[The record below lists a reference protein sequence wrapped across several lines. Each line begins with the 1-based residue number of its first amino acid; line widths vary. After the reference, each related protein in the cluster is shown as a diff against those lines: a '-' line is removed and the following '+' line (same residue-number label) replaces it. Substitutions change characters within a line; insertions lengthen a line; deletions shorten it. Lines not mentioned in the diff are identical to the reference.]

1 VLNYS
6 KDYQVEGGLLM
17 NKKLFTAVVLMVLA
31 CIALA
36 PSSQAATPN
45 NRDEY
50 RKLQLPPDYQI
61 EDVAIADVTG
71 DGIHDVVFLIGQKY
85 APDSYYSKEHWIVLV
100 NGASL
105 AQTTLSLGADSGGY
119 QGEFSL
125 GKISTTR
132 AQDILVGLPT
142 GGSGGIINYY
152 LISCADGEPTIL
164 AGPDVL
170 TEGLHFQVSLMDDF
184 MVTVKNDELG
194 ETYFLNLKEL
204 PYSEGTLS
212 EVYED
217 IYSPSGR
224 LLKPEEGF
232 VDPSGMVELRDIDG
246 DGISELIGHHS
257 IWVVYHANT
266 IGIARPSWKW
276 VDDGLKL
283 VSLDVSL
290 RDSQGYCAQEID
302 MPETSSAE
310 DI

>member
-1 VLNYS
+1 
-6 KDYQVEGGLLM
+6 M
-17 NKKLFTAVVLMVLA
+17 NKRLFTAVVLMVLA

-50 RKLQLPPDYQI
+50 RRLQLPPDYQI

-71 DGIHDVVFLIGQKY
+71 DSIHDVVFLIGQKY

-184 MVTVKNDELG
+184 MVKVKNDNLNKTYTLDLRELPSFQDALS
-194 ETYFLNLKEL
+194 ETYR
-204 PYSEGTLS
+204 
-212 EVYED
+212 D
-217 IYSPSGR
+217 IYSSSGK
-224 LLKPEEGF
+224 LLEPQEGF

-246 DGISELIGHHS
+246 DGISKLIGYHS
-257 IWVVYHANT
+257 IWVVYHANS
-266 IGIARPSWKW
+266 IGIARPLWKW
-276 VDDGLKL
+276 IDNELKL
-283 VSLDVSL
+283 ISLDVSL
-290 RDSQGYCAQEID
+290 RDSQDCCAQEID